1 MSQVN
6 HSAKPWLAPG
16 AVRPLNA
23 TVALPGSKSLTNR
36 ELVLSALAAEETLL
50 TAPLHSRDS
59 KLMIEAL
66 RSLGTKIEQ
75 NNNGDLLITPKPL
88 AGPATI
94 DCGLAGTV
102 MRFVPPMSTLATGE
116 VRFDGDEAA
125 RRRPMHTTIDS
136 LRALGVVVEDGGTG
150 SRANPH
156 SLRRAPAV
164 PATH

>member
-6 HSAKPWLAPG
+6 HSAKPWLAPVATG
-16 AVRPLNA
+16 PLNA

-75 NNNGDLLITPKPL
+75 NANGDLLITPKPL
-88 AGPATI
+88 VGP
-94 DCGLAGTV
+94 
-102 MRFVPPMSTLATGE
+102 
-116 VRFDGDEAA
+116 
-125 RRRPMHTTIDS
+125 
-136 LRALGVVVEDGGTG
+136 
-150 SRANPH
+150 
-156 SLRRAPAV
+156 
-164 PATH
+164 